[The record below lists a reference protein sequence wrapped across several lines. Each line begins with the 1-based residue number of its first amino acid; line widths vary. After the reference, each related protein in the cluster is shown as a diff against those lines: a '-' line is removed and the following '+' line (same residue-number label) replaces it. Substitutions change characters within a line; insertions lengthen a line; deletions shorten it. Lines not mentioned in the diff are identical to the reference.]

1 MCLPVPSPSAS
12 VHAPLLSPIRDIHR
26 DMMMMMM
33 KTYFFF
39 RVYLFP
45 LRICTFSLSVRLHD
59 SDPDR
64 SVDRGN
70 PMQRNR
76 SLNATHK
83 PVAAGYGL
91 HFESDTEYDY
101 HF

>member
-1 MCLPVPSPSAS
+1 
-12 VHAPLLSPIRDIHR
+12 
-26 DMMMMMM
+26 MMT
-33 KTYFFF
+33 KTYFSSASIYFLCAF
-39 RVYLFP
+39 
-45 LRICTFSLSVRLHD
+45 CTLSPVRLHD

-64 SVDRGN
+64 PVDRRN
-70 PMQRNR
+70 SSAQNR

-83 PVAAGYGL
+83 PVAAVYGL